1 MAVIDKLAW
10 ICVLDGRL
18 LVARS
23 RGREA
28 FYLPGG
34 KREEGESD
42 AEALT
47 REVREEV
54 GPQLDAGSLR
64 HVLTHEAPAHGKPG
78 LTVRMTCYEA
88 AHRGALAPH
97 SEIEELAWVTLAEA
111 DSLSDGARGVLEQL
125 AGRGLVRSRA
135 PRPRAVLFD
144 LDDTLVD
151 TREVKWEHARQV
163 TRQFYGFELTDAEL
177 EASWGKPFDVMI
189 TELYRNSASLEQ
201 MRADNEALEPH
212 YPKAEIPGAI
222 ETVRRLAGAGLLLG
236 VVTSTNTARARA
248 QMRTIGFP
256 LGSFE
261 IIQGADRTQR
271 HKPDPR
277 VFEPALERLAE
288 SGIGPASTVYVG
300 DSAADRA
307 AAIGAGM
314 DLIAIASSLPRDAA
328 PKGHRPAVL
337 GSVAELPGH
346 LLG

>member
-23 RGREA
+23 RGRDA

-42 AEALT
+42 AQALV
-47 REVREEV
+47 REVREELGV
-54 GPQLDAGSLR
+54 EVAPEGLSHRL
-64 HVLTHEAPAHGKPG
+64 VHEAPAYGKPG
-78 LTVRMTCYEA
+78 VTVRMTCYEGG
-88 AHRGALAPH
+88 HEGSLGPH
-97 SEIEELAWVTLAEA
+97 SEIEEIAWVTLAEA
-111 DSLSDGARGVLEQL
+111 DSLSGGARGVLERL
-125 AGRGLVRSRA
+125 VGEGLVRREA

-163 TRQFYGFELTDAEL
+163 TRQFYGFELTDEEL

-189 TELYRNSASLEQ
+189 SELYRNSASLEQ
-201 MRADNEALEPH
+201 MRADNEALEAH
-212 YPKAEIPGAI
+212 YPKTEIPGAI
-222 ETVRRLAGAGLLLG
+222 RAVERLADAGLLLG

-256 LGSFE
+256 LGRFAT
-261 IIQGADRTQR
+261 IQGADMTQR

-277 VFEPALERLAE
+277 VFVPALERLEA

-307 AAIGAGM
+307 AALGAGM
-314 DLIAIASSLPRDAA
+314 DLIAIASSLPRDTA
-328 PKGHRPAVL
+328 PAGHRPAVL
-337 GSVAELPGH
+337 ASVAQLPDH